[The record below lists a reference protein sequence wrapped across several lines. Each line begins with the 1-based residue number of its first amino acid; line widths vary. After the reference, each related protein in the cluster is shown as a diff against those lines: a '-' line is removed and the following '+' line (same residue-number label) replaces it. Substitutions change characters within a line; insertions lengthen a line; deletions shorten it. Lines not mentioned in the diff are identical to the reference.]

1 MQICQDPSK
10 GLTQTNLERVKQ
22 ENEGS
27 FIEDWFGSNT
37 NFLMAVAAVVGTAVA
52 VRYRLKKLV

>member
-27 FIEDWFGSNT
+27 FIEDWFGST
-37 NFLMAVAAVVGTAVA
+37 SNFLMAMAAAVGTAVA
-52 VRYRLKKLV
+52 VRYRFKKLG